1 MEGGN
6 VSVLVDAKEEY
17 TKQLNNIL
25 KPCIYQ
31 GIKSIFLDA
40 KDICQQEN
48 TPDNVLMTFQDLL
61 SRIPKW
67 SQEII
72 NKEYERIV
80 DESKCD
86 WIEDL
91 LKVIYLAHIK
101 VLTIVHSAQSN
112 KKISLNVPTGTHFMH
127 LCYIETAREF
137 WKNPYLFSD
146 RVSKF
151 EYQNNMRTC
160 ENIIECICETIRKTI
175 TSKTYF
181 KRIFRRF
188 RTRRN

>member
-1 MEGGN
+1 M
-6 VSVLVDAKEEY
+6 
-17 TKQLNNIL
+17 

-91 LKVIYLAHIK
+91 LKVIYL
-101 VLTIVHSAQSN
+101 
-112 KKISLNVPTGTHFMH
+112 IS
-127 LCYIETAREF
+127 Y
-137 WKNPYLFSD
+137 
-146 RVSKF
+146 
-151 EYQNNMRTC
+151 
-160 ENIIECICETIRKTI
+160 
-175 TSKTYF
+175 
-181 KRIFRRF
+181 
-188 RTRRN
+188 